1 MNLLKYSLL
10 IGYCAAL
17 VWLSLA
23 SSLPQTGLDWPHKDK
38 LGHALAYALM
48 TLLAAWVW
56 SRGASLTLKGLVL
69 GLLFAMVFGGVMEFL
84 QGLVT
89 PARQAEWW
97 DLFANFSGGLIVF
110 FGGLRWLVRRE
121 KLNSRA

>member
-23 SSLPQTGLDWPHKDK
+23 SSLPQTGPDWPHKDK

-48 TLLAAWVW
+48 TLLATWVW
-56 SRGASLTLKGLVL
+56 SRGAGLTLKGLVL
-69 GLLFAMVFGGVMEFL
+69 GLLFAMVFGGGMELL
-84 QGLVT
+84 QGLAA

-110 FGGLRWLVRRE
+110 LGGLGWLFRSRQI
-121 KLNSRA
+121 NSRE